1 MGLFFK
7 SSVDIAIIGL
17 GNIGEQYAQTRH
29 NMGFVTVDKIAQSLS
44 APPFKARK
52 QGLESKVTHNG
63 KKILLVKPTT
73 FMNKS
78 GNCVREVMDFY
89 KLTPERMVV
98 IYDDIDL
105 GVGGLRLRP
114 LGGAGTHN
122 GMRSIVP
129 AIGEGFIRIRVGI
142 GKPQYGDLGDYVL
155 ARIPKDE
162 QKTLSE
168 VTDAAA
174 DAAIAVVQDGIERA
188 MQSYNRR

>member
-73 FMNKS
+73 FMNES

-114 LGGAGTHN
+114 SGGAGTHN

-129 AIGEGFIRIRVGI
+129 VIGEGFIRVRVGI

-168 VTDAAA
+168 ATDAAA

>member
-174 DAAIAVVQDGIERA
+174 DAANAAVQDGIERA

>member
-1 MGLFFK
+1 MGFFFK
-7 SSVDIAIIGL
+7 SSVDVAIIGL
-17 GNIGEQYAQTRH
+17 GNIGEQYADTRH
-29 NMGFVTVDKIAQSLS
+29 NMGFVSVDKLAQKLD
-44 APPFKARK
+44 APIFKSRK
-52 QGLESKVTHNG
+52 HGLESKITLNG

-73 FMNKS
+73 FMNAS

-89 KLTPERMVV
+89 KLTPGQIVV

-114 LGGAGTHN
+114 SGGSGTHN

-142 GKPQYGDLGDYVL
+142 GKPKFGDLGDYVL

-162 QKTLSE
+162 QKILSE
-168 VTDAAA
+168 TTDAAA
-174 DAAIAVVQDGIERA
+174 EAALAIVTDGMDRA
-188 MQSYNRR
+188 MQAYNKR

>member
-44 APPFKARK
+44 APPFKTRK
-52 QGLESKVTHNG
+52 QGLESTVTHNG

-114 LGGAGTHN
+114 SGGAGNNLLH
-122 GMRSIVP
+122 P
-129 AIGEGFIRIRVGI
+129 
-142 GKPQYGDLGDYVL
+142 LH
-155 ARIPKDE
+155 
-162 QKTLSE
+162 
-168 VTDAAA
+168 
-174 DAAIAVVQDGIERA
+174 
-188 MQSYNRR
+188 